1 MYIIKMIKSMINKD
15 VLYINNNIMDS
26 EDEDHSSSLYEYSLY
41 NIPII
46 IALGKPKYDKSEK
59 YNIIY
64 FFIYLIINNETVA
77 KIGIFEIENEI
88 MINSM
93 DDDEGDIDLSK
104 GKIIITVTEK
114 HLQKIMNKYK
124 NKNDE
129 NTDES
134 LEKIEKQQ
142 IDTDTDK
149 DDIIEIEE
157 SSEKDDIFSLNIPKQ
172 SISEIMEKTN
182 EKIKDGIFTIDTINK
197 MPDKI
202 IVKNQWIEKFMDD
215 KEYGMIDN
223 EGNGD
228 CFFLTLIEAFK
239 QIGKYTSVDKLRALL
254 SKHATETMYNQYRTL
269 YMNFYS
275 EYQSKESEIK
285 LIKKQISQLKTRIKN
300 TLNKSED
307 NSILEEANLLAEK
320 YKKLNIEKKETM
332 ALLKEFDF
340 MENIDNFEKL
350 REFILTREFWADT
363 WAVSTLENHL
373 NVKIIILS
381 EESYK
386 NGDLD
391 SVMNCGQLNDSDLE
405 KQGQYIP
412 DYYIIVSYTGNHY
425 KLITYKEKKIFKF
438 NEIPHAIKVL
448 IIKKCMEKNAGPYY
462 LIQDFRNMKTSI
474 GLDANEG
481 EPIEDEEEYLNS
493 ELYDKETV
501 FMFHSNSNHT
511 PLPGK
516 GSGEKISDERISEFI
531 RLNKISDWRRKLDD
545 SYEAPFTVYGH
556 RWQTVEHYYLGSQFK
571 KGFPDFYLK
580 FSLDNPNRDKDIN
593 SDIATDITIAR
604 IAGGKTGKTKDRILR
619 DKSIHIDNDFF
630 EIGVNTRSE
639 EERKTAIHAK
649 FNQNLDLKNMLLE
662 TKNAKLVHFVRGR
675 EPETD
680 YLLMNLRKELRT
692 G

>member
-1 MYIIKMIKSMINKD
+1 MYNIKMIKSMLKKD
-15 VLYINNNIMDS
+15 VLYMNNNNMDS
-26 EDEDHSSSLYEYSLY
+26 EDEDYSSSLYEYSLY

-77 KIGIFEIENEI
+77 KIGIFEIEKEI

-93 DDDEGDIDLSK
+93 DDDDDGDIDLSK
-104 GKIIITVTEK
+104 GKIIITITEN
-114 HLQKIMNKYK
+114 HLQKIMEKYK
-124 NKNDE
+124 NE
-129 NTDES
+129 NEQIDDDS
-134 LEKIEKQQ
+134 LEKIEKKQL
-142 IDTDTDK
+142 DN
-149 DDIIEIEE
+149 DDADIVEIEE
-157 SSEKDDIFSLNIPKQ
+157 LPDENDIFSLNIPKQ
-172 SISEIMEKTN
+172 RISEIIEKTD
-182 EKIKDGIFTIDTINK
+182 EKLKEGIFTVDTTKKI
-197 MPDKI
+197 PDKI
-202 IVKNQWIEKFMDD
+202 IERNQWIEKFMND
-215 KEYGMIDN
+215 KEYGLIDN
-223 EGNGD
+223 GGNGD
-228 CFFLTLIEAFK
+228 CFFLTLIDAFN
-239 QIGKYTSVDKLRALL
+239 QIGKYTTVDKLRALL
-254 SKHATETMYNQYRTL
+254 SKYATETMYNQYRIL

-307 NSILEEANLLAEK
+307 NTILEEANLLAEK

-332 ALLKEFDF
+332 ELLKEFDF
-340 MENIDNFEKL
+340 MENIDNFEKF
-350 REFILTREFWADT
+350 REFILTRDFWADT

-373 NVKIIILS
+373 NIKVIILS

-425 KLITYKEKKIFKF
+425 KLITYKEKRIFKF
-438 NEIPHAIKVL
+438 NEIPHAIKAL

-462 LIQDFRNMKTSI
+462 LIQDFRNMKTSL

-481 EPIEDEEEYLNS
+481 EPIENEDEYLNA
-493 ELYDKETV
+493 ELYDKEIV

-516 GSGEKISDERISEFI
+516 GSGEKIPDEKMSDFI

-545 SYEAPFTVYGH
+545 SWEVPFTVDGH

-580 FSLDNPNRDKDIN
+580 FALDNPNRDKDIN

-619 DKSIHIDNDFF
+619 DKSIRIDNDFF

-639 EERKTAIHAK
+639 EERKTAIAAK

-680 YLLMNLRKELRT
+680 NLLMNLRKELRT

>member
-1 MYIIKMIKSMINKD
+1 MIRSMLKKD
-15 VLYINNNIMDS
+15 VLYMNNNNMDS
-26 EDEDHSSSLYEYSLY
+26 EDEDYSSSLYEYSLY

-77 KIGIFEIENEI
+77 KIGIFEIEKEI

-93 DDDEGDIDLSK
+93 EDDDDGDIDLSK
-104 GKIIITVTEK
+104 GKIIITITEN
-114 HLQKIMNKYK
+114 HLQKITEKYK
-124 NKNDE
+124 NKND
-129 NTDES
+129 TIDDDS

-142 IDTDTDK
+142 IDNSFEPD
-149 DDIIEIEE
+149 ESPEE
-157 SSEKDDIFSLNIPKQ
+157 FPDESPHENDIFSLNIPKQ
-172 SISEIMEKTN
+172 RISEIIEKTD
-182 EKIKDGIFTIDTINK
+182 EKLKEGIFTVDTTNK

-202 IVKNQWIEKFMDD
+202 IARNQWIEKFMNE
-215 KEYGMIDN
+215 KEYGIIDN
-223 EGNGD
+223 GGNGD
-228 CFFLTLIEAFK
+228 CFFLTLIDAFN
-239 QIGKYTSVDKLRALL
+239 QIGKYTTVDKLRALL
-254 SKHATETMYNQYRTL
+254 SKYATETMYNQYRIL

-332 ALLKEFDF
+332 ELLKEFDF
-340 MENIDNFEKL
+340 MENIDNFEKF
-350 REFILTREFWADT
+350 REFILTRDFWADT

-373 NVKIIILS
+373 NIKVIILS
-381 EESYK
+381 EESYE

-425 KLITYKEKKIFKF
+425 KLITYKEKRIFKF
-438 NEIPHAIKVL
+438 NEIPHSIKAL

-462 LIQDFRNMKTSI
+462 LIQDFRNMKTSL

-481 EPIEDEEEYLNS
+481 EPIENEDEYLNT
-493 ELYDKETV
+493 ELYDKDTV

-511 PLPGK
+511 PMPGK
-516 GSGEKISDERISEFI
+516 GSGEKILDEHISDFI
-531 RLNKISDWRRKLDD
+531 RLNKIKDWRRKLDD
-545 SYEAPFTVYGH
+545 SWEAPFTLDGH

-580 FSLDNPNRDKDIN
+580 FALDNPNRDKDIN
-593 SDIATDITIAR
+593 SDIATDIAIAR
-604 IAGGKTGKTKDRILR
+604 VAAGKSGKTKDRILR
-619 DKSIHIDNDFF
+619 DKSIRIDNDFF

-639 EERKTAIHAK
+639 EERKMAITAK

-680 YLLMNLRKELRT
+680 NLLMNLRKELRT

>member
-1 MYIIKMIKSMINKD
+1 MLKKD
-15 VLYINNNIMDS
+15 VLYMNNNNMDS

-46 IALGKPKYDKSEK
+46 MALGKPKYDKSEK
-59 YNIIY
+59 YGIIY
-64 FFIYLIINNETVA
+64 FFIYLIMKNETVA
-77 KIGIFEIENEI
+77 KIGIFEIEKENV
-88 MINSM
+88 INSM
-93 DDDEGDIDLSK
+93 DNDDDDDENADVDLSK
-104 GKIIITVTEK
+104 GKIIITISEN
-114 HLQKIMNKYK
+114 HLQKIMEKYK
-124 NKNDE
+124 NE
-129 NTDES
+129 NEQIDDDS
-134 LEKIEKQQ
+134 FEKIEKKQLE
-142 IDTDTDK
+142 K
-149 DDIIEIEE
+149 EVDDIIEIEE
-157 SSEKDDIFSLNIPKQ
+157 LPEQDDVFSLNIPKQ
-172 SISEIMEKTN
+172 RISEIMEKTD
-182 EKIKDGIFTIDTINK
+182 EKLKDGIFSTDETK
-197 MPDKI
+197 KTSDKLI
-202 IVKNQWIEKFMDD
+202 LRNQWIEKFMND

-223 EGNGD
+223 DGKGD
-228 CFFLTLIEAFK
+228 CFFYTLIDAFN
-239 QIGKYTSVDKLRALL
+239 QIGKYTTVDKLRALL
-254 SKHATETMYNQYRTL
+254 SKYATETIFNQYRTL

-275 EYQSKESEIK
+275 EYQTKESEIK

-300 TLNKSED
+300 TVNKSED
-307 NSILEEANLLAEK
+307 NTILEEANLLAEK
-320 YKKLNIEKKETM
+320 YKKLNIEKKET
-332 ALLKEFDF
+332 AELLKEFDF
-340 MENIDNFEKL
+340 MENIDNFEKF
-350 REFILTREFWADT
+350 REFILTRDFWADT

-373 NVKIIILS
+373 NIKVIILS

-405 KQGQYIP
+405 KQGQYVP

-425 KLITYKEKKIFKF
+425 KLITYKEKRIFKF
-438 NEIPHAIKVL
+438 NEIPHAVKVL

-462 LIQDFRNMKTSI
+462 LIQDFRNMKTSL

-481 EPIEDEEEYLNS
+481 EPIENEDEYLNS

-511 PLPGK
+511 PAPGK
-516 GSGEKISDERISEFI
+516 GSGEKIPDERISEFI
-531 RLNKISDWRRKLDD
+531 RLNKTNDWRRKLDD
-545 SYEAPFTVYGH
+545 SWEAPITVDGH

-580 FSLDNPNRDKDIN
+580 FALDNPNRDKDIN

-619 DKSIHIDNDFF
+619 DKSIRIDNDFF
-630 EIGVNTRSE
+630 EIGVNTRSD
-639 EERKTAIHAK
+639 EERKSAITAK
-649 FNQNLDLKNMLLE
+649 FNQNLDLKNILLE

-680 YLLMNLRKELRT
+680 NLLMNLRRELRT

>member
-1 MYIIKMIKSMINKD
+1 MIRSMIKKE
-15 VLYINNNIMDS
+15 VLYINNMNMDS
-26 EDEDHSSSLYEYSLY
+26 EDEDHSSSLYDYSLY
-41 NIPII
+41 NIPIT

-77 KIGIFEIENEI
+77 KIGIFEIEKDI
-88 MINSM
+88 MINNM
-93 DDDEGDIDLSK
+93 DDDDDIDLSK
-104 GKIIITVTEK
+104 GKIIITVNENY
-114 HLQKIMNKYK
+114 LQKIMEKYK
-124 NKNDE
+124 KADDDDD
-129 NTDES
+129 T

-142 IDTDTDK
+142 VDNDV

-157 SSEKDDIFSLNIPKQ
+157 SPEQDDVFSLNIPKQ
-172 SISEIMEKTN
+172 RISEIMEKTD
-182 EKIKDGIFTIDTINK
+182 EKLKDGIFIMDTNK
-197 MPDKI
+197 NVPDKLI
-202 IVKNQWIEKFMDD
+202 LRNQWIEKFMNEKD
-215 KEYGMIDN
+215 YGIIDN
-223 EGNGD
+223 DGNGD
-228 CFFLTLIEAFK
+228 CFFLTLIDAFN
-239 QIGKYTSVDKLRALL
+239 QIGKYTTVDKLRALL
-254 SKHATETMYNQYRTL
+254 SKNATETIYNQYRIL

-275 EYQSKESEIK
+275 EYQTKEAEIK

-320 YKKLNIEKKETM
+320 YKKLNIEKKET
-332 ALLKEFDF
+332 AELLKEFDF
-340 MENIDNFEKL
+340 MENIDTFEKF
-350 REFILTREFWADT
+350 REFILTRDFWADT

-373 NVKIIILS
+373 NIKIIILS

-405 KQGQYIP
+405 KQGQYVP

-425 KLITYKEKKIFKF
+425 KLITYNEKRIFKF
-438 NEIPHAIKVL
+438 KEIPYAIKALV
-448 IIKKCMEKNAGPYY
+448 IKKCMEKNSGPYY

-481 EPIEDEEEYLNS
+481 EPVENEDEYLNS

-511 PLPGK
+511 PIPGK
-516 GSGEKISDERISEFI
+516 GSGEKILDDHLSEFI
-531 RLNKISDWRRKLDD
+531 RLNKIKDWRRKLDD
-545 SYEAPFTVYGH
+545 SWEAPINIDGH

-580 FSLDNPNRDKDIN
+580 FSLDNPNRDADIN

-604 IAGGKTGKTKDRILR
+604 LAGGKTGKTKDRILR
-619 DKSIHIDNDFF
+619 DKSIRIDSDFF

-639 EERKTAIHAK
+639 EERKSAITAK
-649 FNQNLDLKNMLLE
+649 FTQNLDLKNMLLE

-680 YLLMNLRKELRT
+680 ILLMNLRKELRT

>member
-1 MYIIKMIKSMINKD
+1 MIKKE
-15 VLYINNNIMDS
+15 VLYINNMNMDS
-26 EDEDHSSSLYEYSLY
+26 EDEDHSSSLYDYSLY
-41 NIPII
+41 NIPIT

-77 KIGIFEIENEI
+77 KIGIFEIEKDI
-88 MINSM
+88 MINNM
-93 DDDEGDIDLSK
+93 DDDDDIDLSK
-104 GKIIITVTEK
+104 GKIIITVNENY
-114 HLQKIMNKYK
+114 LQKIMEKYK
-124 NKNDE
+124 KADDDDD
-129 NTDES
+129 T

-142 IDTDTDK
+142 VDNDV

-157 SSEKDDIFSLNIPKQ
+157 SPEQDDVFSLNIPKQ
-172 SISEIMEKTN
+172 RISEIMEKTD
-182 EKIKDGIFTIDTINK
+182 EKLKDGIFIMDTNK
-197 MPDKI
+197 NVPDKLI
-202 IVKNQWIEKFMDD
+202 LRNQWIEKFMNEKD
-215 KEYGMIDN
+215 YGIIDN
-223 EGNGD
+223 DGNGD
-228 CFFLTLIEAFK
+228 CFFLTLIDAFN
-239 QIGKYTSVDKLRALL
+239 QIGKYTTVDKLRALL
-254 SKHATETMYNQYRTL
+254 SKNATETIYNQYRIL

-275 EYQSKESEIK
+275 EYQTKEAEIK

-320 YKKLNIEKKETM
+320 YKKLNIEKKET
-332 ALLKEFDF
+332 AELLKEFDF
-340 MENIDNFEKL
+340 MENIDTFEKF
-350 REFILTREFWADT
+350 REFILTRDFWADT

-373 NVKIIILS
+373 NIKIIILS

-405 KQGQYIP
+405 KQGQYVP

-425 KLITYKEKKIFKF
+425 KLITYNEKRIFKF
-438 NEIPHAIKVL
+438 KEIPYAIKALV
-448 IIKKCMEKNAGPYY
+448 IKKCMEKNSGPYY

-481 EPIEDEEEYLNS
+481 EPVENEDEYLNS

-511 PLPGK
+511 PIPGK
-516 GSGEKISDERISEFI
+516 GSGEKILDDHLSEFI
-531 RLNKISDWRRKLDD
+531 RLNKIKDWRRKLDD
-545 SYEAPFTVYGH
+545 SWEAPINIDGH

-580 FSLDNPNRDKDIN
+580 FSLDNPNRDADIN

-604 IAGGKTGKTKDRILR
+604 LAGGKTGKTKDRILR
-619 DKSIHIDNDFF
+619 DKSIRIDSDFF

-639 EERKTAIHAK
+639 EERKSAITAK
-649 FNQNLDLKNMLLE
+649 FTQNLDLKNMLLE

-680 YLLMNLRKELRT
+680 ILLMNLRKELRT